1 MENKK
6 KLFTDPRWTMPI
18 GGVVI
23 DEYSDIPDNYKKSA
37 KKVKDRMLKEG
48 KISQKEYD
56 DLMNNWYKSF

>member
-1 MENKK
+1 
-6 KLFTDPRWTMPI
+6 MPI

-23 DEYSDIPDNYKKSA
+23 DKYSDIPDNYKKSA

-56 DLMNNWYKSF
+56 DFMNNWYKSF